1 MDDSDKAKKAK
12 PTQISTS
19 FPIFALVHSLSLS
32 LSFCFRFSFCSMS
45 KPTRNGEIVP
55 KYIGISPYVYAYVIN
70 LLLLLFAEVYAYVI
84 F

>member
-1 MDDSDKAKKAK
+1 
-12 PTQISTS
+12 
-19 FPIFALVHSLSLS
+19 
-32 LSFCFRFSFCSMS
+32 MS